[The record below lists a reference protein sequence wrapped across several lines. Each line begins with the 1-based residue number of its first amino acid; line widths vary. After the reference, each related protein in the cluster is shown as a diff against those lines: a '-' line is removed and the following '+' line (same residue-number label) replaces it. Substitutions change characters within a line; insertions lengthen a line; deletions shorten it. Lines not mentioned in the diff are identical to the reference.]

1 MARRPIA
8 YLLLICYLPACT
20 TWHIERGISPARVI
34 ANQRPDSI
42 RVTRTDSSR
51 IVLVQPN
58 FAAGDSVTAIH
69 NGYRARLALSD
80 ITQIETKRFN
90 AGATVA
96 GVFLVSMGAVAIMVT
111 AFKGMWGKAG
121 ACYLGCT

>member
-51 IVLVQPN
+51 LVLVQPN
-58 FAAGDSVTAIH
+58 IAAGDSVTAIY
-69 NGYRARLALSD
+69 NGYRARIALSD
-80 ITQIETKRFN
+80 ITTVETKRFN
-90 AGATVA
+90 AGATFA
-96 GVFLVSMGAVAIMVT
+96 GAFVVSMVAIVVAFS
-111 AFKGMWGKAG
+111 AFKGAWKDQQ
-121 ACYLGCT
+121 